1 MVLMSNIA
9 MLLLSAADRDDNF
22 NAVAVG
28 KFDAREPAAWHD
40 LAIAFHCDAFTFQ
53 SEAPD

>member
-1 MVLMSNIA
+1 MLNVAMSV
-9 MLLLSAADRDDNF
+9 LSAADRDDNF

-40 LAIAFHCDAFTFQ
+40 LAVAFHCDSFTFQ